1 MEVQYLKQKFNYCK
15 DISWDSVI
23 DKIAN
28 EFSNKTHKFC
38 FDESGILP
46 PTFILHNNYLPGKLQ
61 SVYDSVRTKWNIV
74 DMHVYTSFGPN
85 SSTIGR
91 HCDSDDVLIVQSV
104 GRMNY
109 YVEGLG
115 AIECNPGDGIMIPA
129 GVYHTP
135 YVLESRITLSFS
147 W

>member
-15 DISWDSVI
+15 DISWESIV
-23 DKIAN
+23 DKISN

-38 FDESGILP
+38 FDKSGILP
-46 PTFILHNNYLPGKLQ
+46 PTFVLHNNYLPDKLQ
-61 SVYDSVRTKWNIV
+61 MVYNNVNKKWKTKI
-74 DMHVYTSFGPN
+74 MHVYASLGANSLTFGK
-85 SSTIGR
+85 
-91 HCDSDDVLIVQSV
+91 HCDSDDVLIVESV

-109 YVEGLG
+109 YIEGFG
-115 AIECNPGDGIMIPA
+115 VIECNPGDGIIIPA

-135 YVLESRITLSFS
+135 YVLEPRITLSFS